1 MAQASFGKKVLA
13 SVFDR
18 LFDDDVKE
26 REEPPS
32 KRFVD
37 LAQIKRSVARDLEAL
52 LNSRRELPQDTDA
65 EFAEVRN
72 SLLSYGL
79 PEFIGLGLQNPDDR
93 IFICRALEEA
103 IALSEP
109 RLKAIRV
116 VIDTSPQG
124 ERALHFRVDALLQI
138 KPLRE
143 PVTFDAVLH
152 LNSSEYTVRREG

>member
-1 MAQASFGKKVLA
+1 MAQAPFGKRVLA

-18 LFDDDVKE
+18 LLDDNVAE
-26 REEPPS
+26 HEEPPS

-37 LAQIKRSVARDLEAL
+37 LAQIKKSIARDLEAL
-52 LNSRRELPQDTDA
+52 LNTRRELPKDTAD
-65 EFAEVRN
+65 ELVEVRN

-79 PEFIGLGLQNPDDR
+79 PEFIGLGLQSPDDR
-93 IFICRALEEA
+93 TFMRRALEEA
-103 IALSEP
+103 IARSEP
-109 RLKAIRV
+109 RLKAVRV
-116 VIDTSPQG
+116 MIDASPQSD
-124 ERALHFRVDALLQI
+124 RALHFRVDALLQI